1 MRYSLIITIASQSS
15 TLFLTSMT
23 IKSYLKE
30 IETQSK
36 KPLEEQLYDIKIAGA
51 KLLQII
57 DNLIPLV
64 DNVVDALV
72 KESNNKEKEDSPDWT
87 NNINPPIEETK

>member
-1 MRYSLIITIASQSS
+1 MKELQS
-15 TLFLTSMT
+15 
-23 IKSYLKE
+23 YVKE

-36 KPLEEQLYDIKIAGA
+36 KPLEEQLNDIKIAGA

-72 KESNNKEKEDSPDWT
+72 KESNNKEKEDSPD
-87 NNINPPIEETK
+87 

>member
-1 MRYSLIITIASQSS
+1 MKELQS
-15 TLFLTSMT
+15 
-23 IKSYLKE
+23 YVKE

-36 KPLEEQLYDIKIAGA
+36 KPLEEQLNDIKIAGA
-51 KLLQII
+51 RLLQII

-72 KESNNKEKEDSPDWT
+72 EESNKKEKEDLPDWT

>member
-1 MRYSLIITIASQSS
+1 MKELQS
-15 TLFLTSMT
+15 
-23 IKSYLKE
+23 YVKE

-36 KPLEEQLYDIKIAGA
+36 KPLEEQLNDIKIAGA
-51 KLLQII
+51 RLLQII

-72 KESNNKEKEDSPDWT
+72 EESNKKEKEDLPDWT
-87 NNINPPIEETK
+87 DNINPPIEETK

>member
-1 MRYSLIITIASQSS
+1 MKELQSNV
-15 TLFLTSMT
+15 
-23 IKSYLKE
+23 KE

-36 KPLEEQLYDIKIAGA
+36 KPLEEQLNDIKIAGA
-51 KLLQII
+51 RLLQII

-72 KESNNKEKEDSPDWT
+72 KESNNKEKEDMPDWT

>member
-1 MRYSLIITIASQSS
+1 MKELQS
-15 TLFLTSMT
+15 
-23 IKSYLKE
+23 YVKE

-36 KPLEEQLYDIKIAGA
+36 KPLEEQLNDIKIAGA
-51 KLLQII
+51 RLLQII

-87 NNINPPIEETK
+87 DNINPPIEETK

>member
-1 MRYSLIITIASQSS
+1 MKELQS
-15 TLFLTSMT
+15 
-23 IKSYLKE
+23 YVKE

-36 KPLEEQLYDIKIAGA
+36 KPLEEQLNDVKIAGA

-72 KESNNKEKEDSPDWT
+72 KESNNKEKEDMPDWT

>member
-1 MRYSLIITIASQSS
+1 MKELQS
-15 TLFLTSMT
+15 
-23 IKSYLKE
+23 YVKE

-36 KPLEEQLYDIKIAGA
+36 KPLEEQLNDIKIAGA

-57 DNLIPLV
+57 DNLIPIV
-64 DNVVDALV
+64 DNEVDALV
-72 KESNNKEKEDSPDWT
+72 NESNNKEKEDMPDWT

>member
-1 MRYSLIITIASQSS
+1 MKELQS
-15 TLFLTSMT
+15 
-23 IKSYLKE
+23 YVKE

-36 KPLEEQLYDIKIAGA
+36 KPLEEQLNDIKIAGA

-64 DNVVDALV
+64 DIVVDALV
-72 KESNNKEKEDSPDWT
+72 EESNNKEKEDSPDWT
-87 NNINPPIEETK
+87 NNINPPTTDTK

>member
-1 MRYSLIITIASQSS
+1 MKELQS
-15 TLFLTSMT
+15 
-23 IKSYLKE
+23 YVKE

-36 KPLEEQLYDIKIAGA
+36 KPLEEQLNDIKIAGA
-51 KLLQII
+51 RLLQII

-72 KESNNKEKEDSPDWT
+72 KESNNKEKEDSPDST

>member
-1 MRYSLIITIASQSS
+1 MKELQS
-15 TLFLTSMT
+15 
-23 IKSYLKE
+23 YVKE

-36 KPLEEQLYDIKIAGA
+36 KPLEEQLNDIKIAGA

-72 KESNNKEKEDSPDWT
+72 EESNKKEKEDSPDWT

>member
-1 MRYSLIITIASQSS
+1 MKGLQS
-15 TLFLTSMT
+15 
-23 IKSYLKE
+23 YVKE

-36 KPLEEQLYDIKIAGA
+36 KPLEEQLNDIKIAGA

-72 KESNNKEKEDSPDWT
+72 EESNKKEKEDLPDWT

>member
-1 MRYSLIITIASQSS
+1 MKELQS
-15 TLFLTSMT
+15 
-23 IKSYLKE
+23 YVKE
-30 IETQSK
+30 IETQAQ
-36 KPLEEQLYDIKIAGA
+36 KPLEEQLNDIKIAGA

-72 KESNNKEKEDSPDWT
+72 KESNKKEKEDMPDWT
-87 NNINPPIEETK
+87 DNINPPIEETK

>member
-1 MRYSLIITIASQSS
+1 MKELQS
-15 TLFLTSMT
+15 
-23 IKSYLKE
+23 YVKE

-36 KPLEEQLYDIKIAGA
+36 KPLEEQLNDIKIAGA
-51 KLLQII
+51 RLLQII

-72 KESNNKEKEDSPDWT
+72 KESNNKEKDDLPDWT
-87 NNINPPIEETK
+87 DNINPPIEETK

>member
-1 MRYSLIITIASQSS
+1 MKELQS
-15 TLFLTSMT
+15 
-23 IKSYLKE
+23 YVKE

-36 KPLEEQLYDIKIAGA
+36 KPLEEQLNDIKIAGA
-51 KLLQII
+51 RLLQII

-87 NNINPPIEETK
+87 SNINPPTTDTK

>member
-1 MRYSLIITIASQSS
+1 MKELQS
-15 TLFLTSMT
+15 
-23 IKSYLKE
+23 YVKE

-36 KPLEEQLYDIKIAGA
+36 KPLEEQLNDIKIAGA
-51 KLLQII
+51 RLLQII

-72 KESNNKEKEDSPDWT
+72 KESNNKEKEDMPDWT

>member
-1 MRYSLIITIASQSS
+1 MKELQS
-15 TLFLTSMT
+15 
-23 IKSYLKE
+23 YVKE

-36 KPLEEQLYDIKIAGA
+36 KPLEEQLNDIKIAGA
-51 KLLQII
+51 RLLQII

-72 KESNNKEKEDSPDWT
+72 KESNNKEKEDSPHWT

>member
-1 MRYSLIITIASQSS
+1 MKELQS
-15 TLFLTSMT
+15 
-23 IKSYLKE
+23 YVKE
-30 IETQSK
+30 IETQAQ
-36 KPLEEQLYDIKIAGA
+36 KPLEEQLNDIKIAGA

>member
-1 MRYSLIITIASQSS
+1 MKELQS
-15 TLFLTSMT
+15 
-23 IKSYLKE
+23 YVKE

-36 KPLEEQLYDIKIAGA
+36 KPLEEQLNDIKIAGA

-72 KESNNKEKEDSPDWT
+72 EESNKKEKDDLPDWT

>member
-1 MRYSLIITIASQSS
+1 MKELQS
-15 TLFLTSMT
+15 
-23 IKSYLKE
+23 YVKE
-30 IETQSK
+30 IETQAQ
-36 KPLEEQLYDIKIAGA
+36 KPLEEQLNDIKIAGA

-72 KESNNKEKEDSPDWT
+72 KESNNKEKEDMPDWT

>member
-1 MRYSLIITIASQSS
+1 MKELQS
-15 TLFLTSMT
+15 
-23 IKSYLKE
+23 YVKE

-36 KPLEEQLYDIKIAGA
+36 KPLEEQLNDIKIAGA

>member
-1 MRYSLIITIASQSS
+1 MKELQS
-15 TLFLTSMT
+15 
-23 IKSYLKE
+23 YVKE

-36 KPLEEQLYDIKIAGA
+36 KPLEEQLNDIKIAGA

-64 DNVVDALV
+64 DNVVDSLV
-72 KESNNKEKEDSPDWT
+72 KESNNKEKEDSPDCT
-87 NNINPPIEETK
+87 NNINPPTTDTK

>member
-1 MRYSLIITIASQSS
+1 MKELQS
-15 TLFLTSMT
+15 
-23 IKSYLKE
+23 YVKE

-36 KPLEEQLYDIKIAGA
+36 KPLEEQLNDIKIAGA
-51 KLLQII
+51 RLLQII

-72 KESNNKEKEDSPDWT
+72 KESNNKEKEDLPDWT

>member
-1 MRYSLIITIASQSS
+1 MKELQS
-15 TLFLTSMT
+15 
-23 IKSYLKE
+23 YVKE

-36 KPLEEQLYDIKIAGA
+36 KPLEEQLNDIKIAGA

-72 KESNNKEKEDSPDWT
+72 EESNKKEKDDLPDWT
-87 NNINPPIEETK
+87 DNINPPIEETK

>member
-1 MRYSLIITIASQSS
+1 MKELQS
-15 TLFLTSMT
+15 
-23 IKSYLKE
+23 YVKE

-36 KPLEEQLYDIKIAGA
+36 KPLEEQLNDIKIAGA

-72 KESNNKEKEDSPDWT
+72 KESNNKEKDDLPDWT

>member
-1 MRYSLIITIASQSS
+1 MKGLQS
-15 TLFLTSMT
+15 
-23 IKSYLKE
+23 YVKE

-36 KPLEEQLYDIKIAGA
+36 KPLEEQLNDVKIAGA
-51 KLLQII
+51 RLLQII

-72 KESNNKEKEDSPDWT
+72 EESNKKEKEDLPDWT

>member
-1 MRYSLIITIASQSS
+1 MKELQS
-15 TLFLTSMT
+15 
-23 IKSYLKE
+23 YVKE

-36 KPLEEQLYDIKIAGA
+36 KPLEEQLNDIKIAGA
-51 KLLQII
+51 RLLQII

-72 KESNNKEKEDSPDWT
+72 EESNKKEKDDSPDWT

>member
-1 MRYSLIITIASQSS
+1 MKELQS
-15 TLFLTSMT
+15 
-23 IKSYLKE
+23 YVKE

-36 KPLEEQLYDIKIAGA
+36 KPLEEQLNDIKIAGA
-51 KLLQII
+51 RLLQII

-87 NNINPPIEETK
+87 DNINPPIKETK

>member
-1 MRYSLIITIASQSS
+1 MKELQS
-15 TLFLTSMT
+15 
-23 IKSYLKE
+23 YVKE

-36 KPLEEQLYDIKIAGA
+36 KPLEEQLNDIKIAGA
-51 KLLQII
+51 RLLQII

-72 KESNNKEKEDSPDWT
+72 EESNNKEKKDMPDWT
-87 NNINPPIEETK
+87 DNINPPIKETK

>member
-1 MRYSLIITIASQSS
+1 MKELQS
-15 TLFLTSMT
+15 
-23 IKSYLKE
+23 YVKE

-36 KPLEEQLYDIKIAGA
+36 KPLEEQLNDIKIAGA
-51 KLLQII
+51 RLLQII

-72 KESNNKEKEDSPDWT
+72 EESNKKEKDDLPDWT

>member
-1 MRYSLIITIASQSS
+1 MKELQS
-15 TLFLTSMT
+15 
-23 IKSYLKE
+23 YVKE

-36 KPLEEQLYDIKIAGA
+36 KPLEEQLNDVKIAGA
-51 KLLQII
+51 RLLQII

>member
-1 MRYSLIITIASQSS
+1 MKELQS
-15 TLFLTSMT
+15 
-23 IKSYLKE
+23 YVKE

-36 KPLEEQLYDIKIAGA
+36 KPLEEQLNDVKIAGA

-87 NNINPPIEETK
+87 NNINPPVTQQGNNSASAIEETK

>member
-1 MRYSLIITIASQSS
+1 MKELQS
-15 TLFLTSMT
+15 
-23 IKSYLKE
+23 YVKE
-30 IETQSK
+30 IETQAQ
-36 KPLEEQLYDIKIAGA
+36 KPLEEQLNDVKIAGA
-51 KLLQII
+51 RLLQII

>member
-1 MRYSLIITIASQSS
+1 MKELQS
-15 TLFLTSMT
+15 
-23 IKSYLKE
+23 YVKE

-36 KPLEEQLYDIKIAGA
+36 KPLEEQLNDIKIAGA
-51 KLLQII
+51 RLLQII

-72 KESNNKEKEDSPDWT
+72 EESNKKEKKDMPDWT

>member
-1 MRYSLIITIASQSS
+1 MKELQS
-15 TLFLTSMT
+15 
-23 IKSYLKE
+23 YVKE

-36 KPLEEQLYDIKIAGA
+36 KPLEEQLNDIKIAGA

-72 KESNNKEKEDSPDWT
+72 KESNNKEKEDMPDWT
-87 NNINPPIEETK
+87 DNINPPITNTK

>member
-1 MRYSLIITIASQSS
+1 MKELQS
-15 TLFLTSMT
+15 
-23 IKSYLKE
+23 YVKE

-36 KPLEEQLYDIKIAGA
+36 KPLEEQLNDIKIAGA
-51 KLLQII
+51 RLLQII

-87 NNINPPIEETK
+87 NNINPPI